1 MKIIIIGAGK
11 VGYTLAENLAMDVN
25 FDITVIDKDVE
36 VLAKVDENL
45 DVMCIKGNGVST
57 SILMEAEV
65 TDTDLIIAVTGS
77 DEINMLCCLTAKKLG
92 VKKAVARVR
101 NPEYS
106 QELSILKE
114 QIGLDFV
121 INPEFAAAEEIARSI
136 GFSSAINVENF
147 AKGRVRMVDLIVREG
162 MGLVGKTLADIDKES
177 RSTVLIG
184 MIVRNNEVIVPNGS
198 TIIQEN
204 DHIYVIG
211 NPSSVYS
218 FCKYHGKNP
227 DKIKNVIIVGGGR
240 ITYYL
245 HKLLIGMGINTK
257 IIEISSNRCLELAD
271 ELPNALIINDDGTN
285 EGVLRSE
292 NIDTSDG
299 FIAVT
304 GIDEENIMSSL
315 IAKNLGV
322 KKVITKV
329 SRTNYDNIV
338 NLLGLDTIIS
348 PKQITTNYIL
358 KYVRGKSIESLHRIV
373 DGQAEVIEFVVD
385 QDSGLIDKPL
395 KNIKI
400 IPNTIIATIVRRKE
414 VVVPHGKDIIKAGDR
429 IIVITKKQKVSSPR
443 ELISK
448 VNGGIQNELLNGI
461 KKLGDII
468 SM

>member
-1 MKIIIIGAGK
+1 MKIIIVGAGK
-11 VGYTLAENLAMDVN
+11 VGYTLAENLAMDKN
-25 FDITVIDKDVE
+25 YDITVIDKDADA
-36 VLAKVDENL
+36 LAKADENL
-45 DVMCIKGNGVST
+45 DVLCIKGSGVST
-57 SILMEAEV
+57 SILMEADIL
-65 TDTDLIIAVTGS
+65 DTDLIIAVTGS

-92 VKKAVARVR
+92 AKKAVARVR

-106 QELSILKE
+106 QELSIIKE
-114 QIGLDFV
+114 QIGLDLV
-121 INPEFAAAEEIARSI
+121 INPEFAAAEEIARSM

-147 AKGRVRMVDLIVREG
+147 AKGRVRMVDLIVKDE

-177 RSTVLIG
+177 KSTVLIG
-184 MIVRNNEVIVPNGS
+184 VIVRNNEVLVPNGS
-198 TIIQEN
+198 TVIEEN

-218 FCKYHGKNP
+218 FCKFHGKNP

-245 HKLLIGMGINTK
+245 YKLLVGMGINTK
-257 IIEISSNRCLELAD
+257 IVEINGNRCLELAD
-271 ELPNALIINDDGTN
+271 ELPNALIINDDGTD
-285 EGVLRSE
+285 EGVLKSE

-338 NLLGLDTIIS
+338 THLGLDTVIS
-348 PKQITTNYIL
+348 PKQITTNLIL

-385 QDSGLIDKPL
+385 KSSPLIDKPL

-400 IPNTIIATIVRRKE
+400 VPNTIIATIVRRKE
-414 VVVPHGKDIIKAGDR
+414 IVVPHGKDIIKAGDR
-429 IIVITKKQKVSSPR
+429 IIIITKQQNISSPS

-448 VNGGIQNELLNGI
+448 VNGGLQNELLNGI